1 VGAQTIRAISDR
13 AKRRPCGADAS
24 LNRALTILL
33 KSTHFF
39 VLHCDIAMQHLLSYV
54 SFIESLGG
62 GAREEKLTLS
72 IRNGVQHG
80 EMPAFIQRHG
90 IYARNRG
97 SWLLRLALFALL
109 GFPSG
114 RFGYA

>member
-1 VGAQTIRAISDR
+1 
-13 AKRRPCGADAS
+13 
-24 LNRALTILL
+24 
-33 KSTHFF
+33 
-39 VLHCDIAMQHLLSYV
+39 MQHLLSYV